1 MTKYKDKCT
10 PPPVLE
16 INNQTPVCFHKVV
29 VAGDDIGTPPKLGQY
44 RNVIL
49 KYEGNGHV
57 YIYSS
62 DGIPTLVVG
71 DDGTIDYEKLEN
83 KPLING
89 HELVGDSSL
98 SDIGV
103 NKAILDALKDYVKSN
118 DLAKVATTG
127 SYKDLSD
134 TPTKVSEF
142 ENDAGYLTSVPTA
155 TTDTLGVVK
164 VGEGLD
170 ITDGT
175 LSVSE
180 DVGALVFVDLAIASM
195 NTFGDGYVIS
205 ATPSKTF
212 AEVKEAFE
220 AGKDIRYRLVVAQKA
235 GVVFAGTYELAPL
248 SLHSNFVYAA
258 FTGQSNDIQTAASLS
273 HWDYDVA
280 APAILYITSMSFM
293 LGLADV
299 ATSGSYND
307 LINTP
312 TIGDA
317 TLTVQKNGTAVGS
330 FKANA
335 TADNTIN
342 IIVPTT
348 AVEVKALPD
357 TTKYGASLTMSLNQ
371 TDYKIT
377 TTLKD
382 QDGNTLGAAQ
392 TIDLPLESV
401 VVGGKYDAGT
411 KSIILTL
418 QNGNTIDVPV
428 GDLVAG
434 LQTEITNTNKL
445 SADLVD
451 DTSAAHKF
459 ATSTQLTKIDELAN
473 IKTIGNNLTL
483 DDTGKLDAADQ
494 SMPLYTELGENT
506 DGPITQKAV
515 REALYADSN
524 MYAVKITGAWP
535 SPSGYKAG
543 GSSVS
548 IGPGSL
554 GYDMSIA
561 IGFNAEARGNDTIV
575 IGSSSSTTESNAGSI
590 LLGDNITAKYG
601 VEDSVF
607 LGSWSS
613 ATRNYEVNIGTGNQP
628 GYGGGSN
635 HTRILGGLHAGEED
649 TDAVNVAQLNSSI
662 ANFVSDTDYASADTA
677 GVVKVG
683 TGLSITDGV
692 LSAAVSSL
700 DWDNIT
706 NKPTAVS
713 YWTNDAGYI
722 TSAALPTKVSQLT
735 NDSNYITASAN
746 NLTNY
751 YKKSETYTQ
760 SEVNGLLNALDIPTK
775 TSELEN
781 DSGFLTSLPVA
792 SATTLGGV
800 KVGNGLAISD
810 GVLSATG
817 ISVGTITTAEIDTI
831 LGGI

>member
-1 MTKYKDKCT
+1 MASKKDRCA

-16 INNQTPVCFHKVV
+16 INNQIPVCFHKVV
-29 VAGDDIGTPPKLGQY
+29 VAGDDIENPPKLGQY

-98 SDIGV
+98 DDIGV
-103 NKAILDALKDYVKSN
+103 NKAILNALKDYVKSN

-164 VGEGLD
+164 VGDGLN

-180 DVGALVFVDLAIASM
+180 DVGALVFVDLTIASM
-195 NTFGDGYVIS
+195 TTYGDGYVIT

-212 AEVKEAFE
+212 TEVKELFE
-220 AGKDIRYRLVVAQKA
+220 AGKDIRYRLVVTQGA
-235 GVVFAGTYELAPL
+235 GAVFAGTYELAPL
-248 SLHSNFVYAA
+248 SLHSDFIYAA
-258 FTGQSNDIQTAASLS
+258 FTGQSNGTMTAAFMS
-273 HWDYDVA
+273 HFIEGSTPQVG
-280 APAILYITSMSFM
+280 LLITSMAYA
-293 LGLADV
+293 LRLADV

-307 LINTP
+307 LADKP

-317 TLTVQKNGTAVGS
+317 TLTVQKNGATVGS

-335 TADNTIN
+335 TTNSTIN
-342 IIVPTT
+342 ITVPTT
-348 AVEVKALPD
+348 AVDVKALPD

-382 QDGNTLGAAQ
+382 QNGNTLGTAQ

-401 VVGGKYDAGT
+401 VVGGEYDADT
-411 KSIILTL
+411 KSIVLTL

-428 GDLVAG
+428 GDLIAG
-434 LQTEITNTNKL
+434 LQTEITDTNKL

-451 DTSAAHKF
+451 DTSATHKF

-473 IKTIGNNLTL
+473 IKTIG
-483 DDTGKLDAADQ
+483 
-494 SMPLYTELGENT
+494 
-506 DGPITQKAV
+506 
-515 REALYADSN
+515 
-524 MYAVKITGAWP
+524 
-535 SPSGYKAG
+535 
-543 GSSVS
+543 
-548 IGPGSL
+548 
-554 GYDMSIA
+554 
-561 IGFNAEARGNDTIV
+561 
-575 IGSSSSTTESNAGSI
+575 
-590 LLGDNITAKYG
+590 
-601 VEDSVF
+601 
-607 LGSWSS
+607 
-613 ATRNYEVNIGTGNQP
+613 
-628 GYGGGSN
+628 
-635 HTRILGGLHAGEED
+635 
-649 TDAVNVAQLNSSI
+649 
-662 ANFVSDTDYASADTA
+662 
-677 GVVKVG
+677 
-683 TGLSITDGV
+683 TGLSLADGV

-700 DWDNIT
+700 DWDNIA

-722 TSAALPTKVSQLT
+722 TSAALPTKTSDLENDSGFITSAAVPTKVSQLA

-760 SEVNGLLNALDIPTK
+760 SEVKGLLDALTIPTK

>member
-1 MTKYKDKCT
+1 MASKKDRCA

-16 INNQTPVCFHKVV
+16 INNQIPVCFHKVV
-29 VAGDDIGTPPKLGQY
+29 VAGDDIENPPKLGQY

-98 SDIGV
+98 DDIGV
-103 NKAILDALKDYVKSN
+103 NKAILNALKDYVKSN

-134 TPTKVSEF
+134 TPAKVSEF

-164 VGEGLD
+164 VGDGLD

-180 DVGALVFVDLAIASM
+180 DVGALVFVDLTIASM
-195 NTFGDGYVIS
+195 TTYGDGYAIT

-212 AEVKEAFE
+212 TEVKELFE
-220 AGKDIRYRLVVAQKA
+220 AGKDIRYRLVVAQGA
-235 GVVFAGTYELAPL
+235 GAVFAGTYELAPL
-248 SLHSNFVYAA
+248 SLHSDFIYAA
-258 FTGQSNDIQTAASLS
+258 FTGQSGGTMTAALMGHFIEGITPQVSL
-273 HWDYDVA
+273 V
-280 APAILYITSMSFM
+280 ITSMAYA
-293 LGLADV
+293 LKLADV

-307 LINTP
+307 LADKP

-317 TLTVQKNGTAVGS
+317 TLTVQKNGATVGS

-335 TADNTIN
+335 TTNSTIS
-342 IIVPTT
+342 ITVPTT
-348 AVEVKALPD
+348 AVDVKALPD

-382 QDGNTLGAAQ
+382 QNGNTLGAAQ

-401 VVGGKYDAGT
+401 VVGGEYDAGT

-428 GDLVAG
+428 GDLIAG
-434 LQTEITNTNKL
+434 LQTEITDTNKL

-451 DTSAAHKF
+451 DTSATHKF
-459 ATSTQLTKIDELAN
+459 TTNTQLTKIDELAN
-473 IKTIGNNLTL
+473 IKI
-483 DDTGKLDAADQ
+483 
-494 SMPLYTELGENT
+494 
-506 DGPITQKAV
+506 I
-515 REALYADSN
+515 
-524 MYAVKITGAWP
+524 
-535 SPSGYKAG
+535 
-543 GSSVS
+543 
-548 IGPGSL
+548 
-554 GYDMSIA
+554 
-561 IGFNAEARGNDTIV
+561 
-575 IGSSSSTTESNAGSI
+575 
-590 LLGDNITAKYG
+590 
-601 VEDSVF
+601 
-607 LGSWSS
+607 
-613 ATRNYEVNIGTGNQP
+613 
-628 GYGGGSN
+628 
-635 HTRILGGLHAGEED
+635 
-649 TDAVNVAQLNSSI
+649 
-662 ANFVSDTDYASADTA
+662 
-677 GVVKVG
+677 G
-683 TGLSITDGV
+683 TGLSLADGV

-700 DWDNIT
+700 DWENIT

-722 TSAALPTKVSQLT
+722 TSAALPTKTSDLENDSGFITSAAVPTKVSQLT

-760 SEVNGLLNALDIPTK
+760 SEVNGLLDALTIPTK

>member
-1 MTKYKDKCT
+1 MASKKDRCA

-16 INNQTPVCFHKVV
+16 INNQIPVCFHKVV
-29 VAGDDIGTPPKLGQY
+29 VAGDDIENPPKLGQY

-98 SDIGV
+98 DDIGV
-103 NKAILDALKDYVKSN
+103 NKAILNALKDYVKSN

-164 VGEGLD
+164 VGDGLN

-180 DVGALVFVDLAIASM
+180 DVGALVFVDLTIASM
-195 NTFGDGYVIS
+195 TTYGDGYAIT

-212 AEVKEAFE
+212 TEVKELFE
-220 AGKDIRYRLVVAQKA
+220 AGKDIRYRLVVTQGA
-235 GVVFAGTYELAPL
+235 GAVFAGTYELAPL
-248 SLHSNFVYAA
+248 SLHSDFIYAA
-258 FTGQSNDIQTAASLS
+258 FTGQSNGTMTAAFMGHFIEGSTPQVSL
-273 HWDYDVA
+273 
-280 APAILYITSMSFM
+280 LITSMAYA
-293 LGLADV
+293 LRLADV

-307 LINTP
+307 LADKP

-317 TLTVQKNGTAVGS
+317 TLTVQKNGATVGS

-335 TADNTIN
+335 TTNSTID
-342 IIVPTT
+342 ITVPTT
-348 AVEVKALPD
+348 AVDVKALPD

-382 QDGNTLGAAQ
+382 QNGNTLGTAQ

-401 VVGGKYDAGT
+401 VVGGEYDADT

-428 GDLVAG
+428 GDLIAG
-434 LQTEITNTNKL
+434 LQTEITDTNKL

-451 DTSAAHKF
+451 DTSATHKF

-473 IKTIGNNLTL
+473 IKTIG
-483 DDTGKLDAADQ
+483 
-494 SMPLYTELGENT
+494 
-506 DGPITQKAV
+506 
-515 REALYADSN
+515 
-524 MYAVKITGAWP
+524 
-535 SPSGYKAG
+535 
-543 GSSVS
+543 
-548 IGPGSL
+548 
-554 GYDMSIA
+554 
-561 IGFNAEARGNDTIV
+561 
-575 IGSSSSTTESNAGSI
+575 
-590 LLGDNITAKYG
+590 
-601 VEDSVF
+601 
-607 LGSWSS
+607 
-613 ATRNYEVNIGTGNQP
+613 
-628 GYGGGSN
+628 
-635 HTRILGGLHAGEED
+635 
-649 TDAVNVAQLNSSI
+649 
-662 ANFVSDTDYASADTA
+662 
-677 GVVKVG
+677 
-683 TGLSITDGV
+683 TGLSLADGV
-692 LSAAVSSL
+692 LNAAVSSL
-700 DWDNIT
+700 DWDNIA
-706 NKPTAVS
+706 NKPTDVS

-722 TSAALPTKVSQLT
+722 TSAALPTKTSDLENDSGFITSAAVPTKVSQLA

-751 YKKSETYTQ
+751 YKKTETYTQ
-760 SEVNGLLNALDIPTK
+760 SEVKGLLDALAIPTK